1 MHLDLQGNLV
11 INMTIPAS
19 ELTPMTPENKLGQGG
34 FGVVYKGIYND
45 KPVAIKQLNAD
56 LSADALQELKR
67 EAEIM
72 FQLSLTS
79 DHIVKVIKICMEP
92 PYALV
97 MELMPKGSLYDLLRN
112 GQELPWPVRFQ
123 IALDAAW
130 GLKDLHAHKILH
142 RDLKSPNILLGY
154 GLRAKLADFGLAKV
168 KDEINSQS
176 LVATK
181 GQAGT
186 ILWMAPE
193 LFDDEPSMTTASDI
207 YSLGMVLWELVT
219 RMLPYAKYPPK
230 TVGTRIAMGK
240 KEEIPDDPR
249 VCPPELKAIIESCW
263 ETSPKKRPTAIQT
276 VEKLKLLVTTE
287 KSELKTAPVTPSPEK
302 NPHEREMQQLKAEM
316 EKLKLAHEQQRAGC
330 R

>member
-1 MHLDLQGNLV
+1 MLVQLDLESNLV
-11 INMTIPAS
+11 INFNVTVPAR
-19 ELTPMTPENKLGQGG
+19 ELTPMMTPENKLGQGG
-34 FGVVYKGIYND
+34 FGVVYKGVYND
-45 KPVAIKQLNAD
+45 KPVAIKQLNAG
-56 LSADALQELKR
+56 LSKDALQELKR

-72 FQLSLTS
+72 FQLSFTS
-79 DHIVKVIKICMEP
+79 DHIVKVIRICLES

-168 KDEINSQS
+168 KHEINSQS

-186 ILWMAPE
+186 LLWMAPE
-193 LFDDEPSMTTASDI
+193 LFDDEPLMTTASDV
-207 YSLGMVLWELVT
+207 YSFGMVLWELVT
-219 RMLPYAKYPPK
+219 RMLPYAKYPPLNCGH
-230 TVGTRIAMGK
+230 TNRDG
-240 KEEIPDDPR
+240 
-249 VCPPELKAIIESCW
+249 
-263 ETSPKKRPTAIQT
+263 
-276 VEKLKLLVTTE
+276 
-287 KSELKTAPVTPSPEK
+287 
-302 NPHEREMQQLKAEM
+302 
-316 EKLKLAHEQQRAGC
+316 
-330 R
+330 